1 MQEKED
7 QCKTFKELLL
17 EKENEIQELGARVEA
32 NENMAQK
39 LHHVLLA
46 LGQPVSEAGG
56 IICNN
61 NNCQITR

>member
-32 NENMAQK
+32 NEDMAQK

-46 LGQPVSEAGG
+46 LGQPVSEAGE
-56 IICNN
+56 
-61 NNCQITR
+61 